1 MDQVGSPT
9 KKCAPLNRREVII
22 RLHIKLQHGQ
32 RKESKKMFIMIIDY
46 LSQNGLTGVLKHLIH
61 ASFLLSPTSPV
72 SDTLR

>member
-1 MDQVGSPT
+1 
-9 KKCAPLNRREVII
+9 
-22 RLHIKLQHGQ
+22 
-32 RKESKKMFIMIIDY
+32 MFIMIIDY